1 MYNCRAWKV
10 LLVVVTK
17 RIKQDLRVTLSPQ
30 EFMPDILADWEVQR
44 RQVRSYSPLAYLHH
58 LWSELWA
65 LPPPVDESALS
76 EKIVMATNVPGVGS
90 KRAEYSHRDKVF
102 LLGRQAREQPVLS
115 KRLMAAVSV
124 QFLLSLVVSYSVMM
138 VAGKEDKLNAAAAS
152 AGVGAYGLHN
162 ASFVRDGAASG
173 QFGGPRGE
181 QLVRLIMALIC
192 VVCVISLQSIKLY
205 YK

>member
-1 MYNCRAWKV
+1 M

-30 EFMPDILADWEVQR
+30 EFMPDILADWEIQR
-44 RQVRSYSPLAYLHH
+44 RRVRSYSPLAYLHH
-58 LWSELWA
+58 LWSELWE

-90 KRAEYSHRDKVF
+90 RRAEYSHRDKVF

-124 QFLLSLVVSYSVMM
+124 QFLLSLAVSYSVMM
-138 VAGKEDKLNAAAAS
+138 FSGKEDKLNAAAAS
-152 AGVGAYGLHN
+152 AGLGAGLGASGLQN
-162 ASFVRDGAASG
+162 ASFADDGIAPG
-173 QFGGPRGE
+173 LFGEPRGE

-192 VVCVISLQSIKLY
+192 VICVISLQSIKLY

>member
-1 MYNCRAWKV
+1 M

-30 EFMPDILADWEVQR
+30 EFMPDILADWEIQR
-44 RQVRSYSPLAYLHH
+44 RAVRSYSPFAYVHH
-58 LWSELWA
+58 LWSELWE

-76 EKIVMATNVPGVGS
+76 EKIVMATNVPGVGCR
-90 KRAEYSHRDKVF
+90 RAEYSHRDKVF

-124 QFLLSLVVSYSVMM
+124 QFLLSLTVSYSVMM
-138 VAGKEDKLNAAAAS
+138 FSGKEEKLNAAAAS
-152 AGVGAYGLHN
+152 AGLGASDLHN
-162 ASFVRDGAASG
+162 ASFVGG
-173 QFGGPRGE
+173 GVVPGLFGGPRGE
-181 QLVRLIMALIC
+181 QLVRLIMALVC